1 MGKSDFKEKLIIAG
15 FLIGIFLPI
24 RLVFVEYVSDHW
36 LGNFGLISVLGLGFV
51 NFN

>member
-24 RLVFVEYVSDHW
+24 RLVFVEYVSDQW
-36 LGNFGLISVLGLGFV
+36 LGNFGLISAIGLVL
-51 NFN
+51 